1 MQITHFIIA
10 LILVG
15 VFATSLT
22 VVMSDLA
29 IEYNTS
35 YDESNLQ
42 AYNELNELNN
52 LTISLENA
60 TNQQNTES
68 GLFDVVGNY
77 ISRAIDSLK
86 VAKQSVVV
94 FNSMSEQATNDLQLP
109 SYFTIAFWSII
120 IILTIG
126 LIIYAMIKVP
136 V

>member
-29 IEYNTS
+29 GEYNTT
-35 YDESNLQ
+35 YDESNLE
-42 AYNELNELNN
+42 AYNELSELNN

-94 FNSMSEQATNDLQLP
+94 FNSMSEQATEDLQLP